1 MQTSNGNQEVEGKE
15 MRKVVRE
22 LSSWSFKVIYTVK
35 NWNMESYN
43 KYYFSLIMTFRICSS
58 ESNLSGTNISMAK
71 KLLPNVQWVLQFYF
85 LFLLLNLKKCK
96 SNTFTIKIITFFHI
110 KSKTKQNHPQ
120 EEIQKGKMVVWE
132 GLTNS

>member
-43 KYYFSLIMTFRICSS
+43 KYYFSLIMTFTICSS
-58 ESNLSGTNISMAK
+58 ERNLLGTNIMAK
-71 KLLPNVQWVLQFYF
+71 KLLPNVQ
-85 LFLLLNLKKCK
+85 
-96 SNTFTIKIITFFHI
+96 
-110 KSKTKQNHPQ
+110 
-120 EEIQKGKMVVWE
+120 
-132 GLTNS
+132 

>member
-71 KLLPNVQWVLQFYF
+71 KLLPNVQ
-85 LFLLLNLKKCK
+85 
-96 SNTFTIKIITFFHI
+96 
-110 KSKTKQNHPQ
+110 
-120 EEIQKGKMVVWE
+120 
-132 GLTNS
+132 